1 MIWFDLLSRKPFSP
15 EERGMVMKATSVSLI
30 CSLSAAGCL
39 HMLIS
44 NLASAS
50 INSLWRYD
58 IFKVFSNRLSNVKL
72 VL

>member
-1 MIWFDLLSRKPFSP
+1 
-15 EERGMVMKATSVSLI
+15 
-30 CSLSAAGCL
+30 
-39 HMLIS
+39 MLIS